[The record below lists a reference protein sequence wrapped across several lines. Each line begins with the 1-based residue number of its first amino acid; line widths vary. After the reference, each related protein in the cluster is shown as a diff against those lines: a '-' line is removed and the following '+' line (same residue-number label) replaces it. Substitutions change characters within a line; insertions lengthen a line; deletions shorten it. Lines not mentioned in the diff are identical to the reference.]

1 MNFEIRADGV
11 LHIEG
16 YVNAV
21 ERDSRIVMCPECGKC
36 VEQIAAG
43 AFGNALRAAKN
54 VDMLLN
60 HDKGR
65 KIGSTS
71 EGTLA
76 LTEDSIGL
84 RASADIT
91 DEEVVEKARNGLLRG
106 WSFGFKA
113 TDTEIEQRSQGV
125 PRRHVKALSISE
137 VSLIDDR
144 YRPCYAG
151 TSIELRADEGAEEA
165 DFTEMRFDT
174 SAHEKTEPDTPDYS
188 SYEARLAR
196 ARMRELELR
205 AEELELRFNPYHD
218 PSNGRFTTAGGGGG
232 GFLYSA
238 GGKSAYVVPKERFQN
253 SADDDMYEMAKY
265 KAAKSGAIYLEY
277 TESNGKTK
285 RYAAADRPLSRNWR
299 DVNNIPENAK
309 GVYKETFSQ
318 KQIDY
323 TKMDT
328 DVLETM
334 KKSHQEVVN
343 DTLWTFNMKVSDS
356 KMGTKIKRMTNS
368 SAEINY
374 ISAALAFKSGK
385 TKAFS
390 SKA

>member
-1 MNFEIRADGV
+1 M
-11 LHIEG
+11 
-16 YVNAV
+16 
-21 ERDSRIVMCPECGKC
+21 GKWDIPARR
-36 VEQIAAG
+36 E
-43 AFGNALRAAKN
+43 
-54 VDMLLN
+54 
-60 HDKGR
+60 
-65 KIGSTS
+65 
-71 EGTLA
+71 
-76 LTEDSIGL
+76 
-84 RASADIT
+84 IT
-91 DEEVVEKARNGLLRG
+91 D
-106 WSFGFKA
+106 
-113 TDTEIEQRSQGV
+113 T
-125 PRRHVKALSISE
+125 
-137 VSLIDDR
+137 
-144 YRPCYAG
+144 
-151 TSIELRADEGAEEA
+151 
-165 DFTEMRFDT
+165 
-174 SAHEKTEPDTPDYS
+174 
-188 SYEARLAR
+188 
-196 ARMRELELR
+196 
-205 AEELELRFNPYHD
+205 ELRFNPYHD
-218 PSNGRFTTAGGGGG
+218 PQNGRFTTAGGGSGG
-232 GFLYSA
+232 GYLYSK

-356 KMGTKIKRMTNS
+356 KMGTKIKRMSNS